1 MQWKNCQKW
10 SLHVKLRLCIN
21 FIRDANISLN
31 PCTLKWFSQQVITL
45 GTACLTLFNNVLM
58 NDNRFAPVTLIN
70 RCQRHWFRIE
80 YYLKESWQLALHSQL
95 LMHEYISLP
104 DLGLGV
110 EFAGQYL
117 GSTYDLIRHNFQL
130 PVANAHLHWS
140 KLIVSRDLSKLF
152 FVRVYFFHA

>member
-21 FIRDANISLN
+21 FIRDEY
-31 PCTLKWFSQQVITL
+31 ITQPVHAKMVFTTSYYVC
-45 GTACLTLFNNVLM
+45 TACLTLFNNVLM
-58 NDNRFAPVTLIN
+58 KDNRFAPVTLIN
-70 RCQRHWFRIE
+70 RRQRHWFRVK

-95 LMHEYISLP
+95 LMHEYISSP